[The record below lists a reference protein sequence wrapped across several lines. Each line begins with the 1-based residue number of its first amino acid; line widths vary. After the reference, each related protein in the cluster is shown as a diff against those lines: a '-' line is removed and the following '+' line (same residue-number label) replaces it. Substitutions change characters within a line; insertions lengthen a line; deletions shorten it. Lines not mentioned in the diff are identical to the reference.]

1 MKVSSNIAVIGF
13 VPIILHL
20 TIESEE
26 EARAIY
32 AIFNYA
38 GNTDLFKYGQDEEVR
53 EELKDFSTTGPN
65 NVISNG
71 IIYRKFYRP
80 KKL

>member
-26 EARAIY
+26 EARAVY
-32 AIFNYA
+32 AIFNYS
-38 GNTDLFKYGQDEEVR
+38 GNTDLFKHGQDEEVR
-53 EELKDFSTTGPN
+53 EELKDFSTRGN
-65 NVISNG
+65 DMISNG
-71 IIYRKFYRP
+71 ITYRKFYRP